1 MIRFLRWPAVAL
13 ALVTGVSAIEVVNTE
28 KSKLDIGG
36 SFQLLGTVQ
45 ALNDPYKDD
54 VRSFMFLKT
63 ARLTTTG
70 EYEGVKLRAEVA
82 LGGEEEVKG
91 TYSGAVLNASMSLLD
106 LYADAPLIWGS
117 RFRFGQ
123 MLVPFGRERLVYERD
138 LQFTGRS
145 INNMATTLGRDV
157 GGTLYGNFGVFAY
170 ALGLFAGGG
179 RNVPE
184 RYIPAKLGT
193 PMLVTK
199 VGISNGADADILTVN
214 QGGVSVDKL
223 VFGIYASAMYQKDSL
238 VGHSTVDQVRMSEH
252 SLIMSPTWN
261 PYLAQKGG
269 GVYGQGDLQQFAADA
284 VARMP
289 VAGMT
294 LSGEIEASAAVFSNE
309 FGTMTIPGGRAQISA
324 LLNPIEVAVRYSV
337 IALGNSGI
345 GYNSGST
352 NGTIY
357 RFLSDNRTV
366 GNSTGNL
373 LMNQIQE
380 VAVSGAYYFQNRIKA
395 MVEYA
400 VSDVPV
406 LHENNITGSTQTQVG
421 SYSLI
426 QHPEQSKLAATTN
439 ASQVERQIVQDLRIL
454 LQYRF

>member
-1 MIRFLRWPAVAL
+1 MIKFLRGPAILL
-13 ALVTGVSAIEVVNTE
+13 AMATGLSAIEVVNNDKT
-28 KSKLDIGG
+28 KLDIGG
-36 SFQLLGTVQ
+36 SFQLLGAVQ

-54 VRSFMFLKT
+54 VRSYMFLKT
-63 ARLTTTG
+63 ARLTTMG
-70 EYEGVKLRAEVA
+70 EYEGVKLRAEIA

-138 LQFTGRS
+138 MQFSGRS
-145 INNMATTLGRDV
+145 INNLANTLGRDV

-170 ALGLFAGGG
+170 AFGLFAGGG
-179 RNVPE
+179 RDVPE

-199 VGISNGADADILTVN
+199 MGISNGADADILTVN
-214 QGGVSVDKL
+214 QGGISVDKV
-223 VFGIYASAMYQKDSL
+223 VFGVYVSAMYQKDSL
-238 VGHSTVDQVRMSEH
+238 VGHSTVDQVRMSEQ

-261 PYLAQKGG
+261 PYLSQKGG
-269 GVYGQGDLQQFAADA
+269 GVYGQGDLQQFAVDA
-284 VARMP
+284 VVRLP

-294 LSGEIEASAAVFSNE
+294 VSGEIEASAAVFSNE
-309 FGTMTIPGGRAQISA
+309 FGTMTVPGGRAQLGA
-324 LLNPIEVAVRYSV
+324 FLNPIEVAVRYSV
-337 IALGNSGI
+337 IALGNSGF
-345 GYNSGST
+345 GYNSGGT
-352 NGTIY
+352 NSTIY
-357 RFLSDNRTV
+357 RFLSDNRTA

-380 VAVSGAYYFQNRIKA
+380 VAVSGSYYFQNRIKA

-406 LHENNITGSTQTQVG
+406 LHENNITGTTQTQVG

-426 QHPEQSKLAATTN
+426 QHPEQSKLVFTTN
-439 ASQVERQIVQDLRIL
+439 ASQVERQIVQDVRIM